1 MSRHLFRAWQLPWLL
16 PVMALWPAGAQTRID
31 LKTQGKAVDFA
42 EATLTRPNRMGP
54 ALPSSCTTGETFFLT
69 TAAAGAN
76 LYGCKDGAWRVMS
89 GGDVASVFGRTGA
102 VTSQADDYSFSQI
115 AGTAAITQ
123 GGTGA
128 TTAAGARTNLGA
140 AAASHSHALTD
151 LTGITGKQG
160 NGSTLLSFG
169 GGTAAEGECAQ
180 FDSAG
185 NVVSTGGPCGQGE
198 GPSYAVAFSGE
209 TSRTITAS
217 EHGFQ
222 TANLFGA
229 CYDTTVAPPVAVDGY
244 SMSVDASSYQV
255 VLRFP
260 VAFTGTCMIN
270 AGGTAAGGGG
280 DSVTAG
286 PGIVVSGMAVKT
298 IAVDTSVVPV
308 YLRGTFSGDFSTV
321 ASGACGQKTF
331 SLPGA
336 MTGMTGV
343 VAVNTPFAAG
353 VNLQQ
358 AKVPASGTV
367 VIELCNLSGSSYTP
381 TAGLTY
387 TVTLI
392 GSF

>member
-69 TAAAGAN
+69 TAEAGAN
-76 LYGCKDGAWRVMS
+76 LYGCKDGVWRVT
-89 GGDVASVFGRTGA
+89 GGGGVASVFGRAGVVTAQTG
-102 VTSQADDYSFSQI
+102 DYSFSQI
-115 AGTAAITQ
+115 SGMAAITQ

-160 NGSTLLSFG
+160 DGSTLLSFG
-169 GGTAAEGECAQ
+169 GGTTAEGECAQ

-185 NVVSTGGPCGQGE
+185 NVVSTGGPCGRGE
-198 GPSYAVAFSGE
+198 GPSYAVAFSSE
-209 TSRTITAS
+209 TSKTITAAT
-217 EHGFQ
+217 HGFD

-229 CYDTTVAPPVAVDGY
+229 CYDTTVTPAVAVDGY
-244 SMSVDASSYQV
+244 SMSVNQSTYQV
-255 VLRFP
+255 VFTFP
-260 VAFTGTCMIN
+260 SAFTGTCIIN
-270 AGGTAAGGGG
+270 AGGSGTGGG
-280 DSVTAG
+280 DTVEAG
-286 PGIVVSGMAVKT
+286 EGITVSGSGTKT
-298 IAVDTSVVPV
+298 IAVDTAVVPS
-308 YLRGTFSGDFSTV
+308 YLQGSFSGDISTI
-321 ASGACGQKTF
+321 ANGACGQKSF
-331 SLPGA
+331 SMSGA
-336 MTGMTGV
+336 VTGMTGL

-353 VNLQQ
+353 VNLQL
-358 AKVPASGTV
+358 AKVPSSGTV
-367 VIELCNLSGSSYTP
+367 IVEMCNLSGSSYTP
-381 TAGLTY
+381 TIGLTY

-392 GSF
+392 GTF